1 MNFTDAVATCFKKY
15 ADFNGRASRPEFWWF
30 VLFTVIVS
38 IVGGAIFRNWVMSL
52 INLALFVPSIAVGAR
67 RLHDIGKSGWLQ
79 LLWIIPLIGWAILI
93 YWAAQPSGPANE
105 HGAPAE
111 SAANDPALPP
121 GAV

>member
-1 MNFTDAVATCFKKY
+1 MNFTDSVATCFKKY

-38 IVGGAIFRNWVMSL
+38 IVGGALFRNWVMSL

-105 HGAPAE
+105 YGAPAE
-111 SAANDPALPP
+111 AADRAALPP
-121 GAV
+121 GAA